1 MLDEFD
7 FFMNYFFA
15 RSKRWAVQIIFMTQ
29 VSKLDDWRIGDW
41 ARTATNWW
49 RILIVSQNYV
59 YQPNAGLYCPKKPL
73 CLNPDTISVT
83 QLCLKI
89 YNCRIFTKL
98 CIQYID
104 KGSWDFQV
112 CTRSCLLSHKN
123 KACTNHPFYLIHRA
137 NRQWKIKHDHAFVI
151 SWFSSFI
158 SR

>member
-1 MLDEFD
+1 MNLI

-41 ARTATNWW
+41 ARTATNWR

-112 CTRSCLLSHKN
+112 CTWSCLFCHM
-123 KACTNHPFYLIHRA
+123 
-137 NRQWKIKHDHAFVI
+137 KIKLVQTIHFI
-151 SWFSSFI
+151 WFIARIANERLNLIMHS
-158 SR
+158 